1 MTHSTFE
8 IVRGTVLLAIA
19 LSAIGWFMVRCLKR
33 SDDPARLIFKWV
45 MTGGVIGC
53 LVWVV
58 GPMVSQGDYAAA
70 FIGIPL
76 TAVAGI
82 VLTIIWRHNIAGL
95 IAKPFSDLYDGG
107 SQEPIPHPA
116 YSVGQSKQKQGKY
129 VEAVAEIRKQLERFP
144 TDVEGQLLVAQI
156 QAEDLKDM
164 PAAELTIQRFC
175 DQPGHAPQNIAF
187 ALYSLADWHLKIGQ
201 DREAARRDLERI
213 IELFPGSEFA
223 LGAAH
228 RVAHLGSMEMLLA
241 PHERRKFTVT
251 EGVRSLGLLR
261 GQEHLKPVEPDPE
274 QVAAECVKH
283 LEQHPLDTEARE
295 RLAVLYADHYG
306 RLDLATGELAQMI
319 EQPNQPG
326 KLVVHWLNVLA
337 DLQIRHG
344 AGYETVRDTIQ
355 RIVDR
360 APDAAAAEIARH
372 RLALLKLEMK
382 SKDMSQAVKLGSY
395 EQNIGLKRGLP
406 RR

>member
-1 MTHSTFE
+1 MTHHTFE

-19 LSAIGWFMVRCLKR
+19 LSAIGWFMWRCLKR
-33 SDDPARLIFKWV
+33 SDDPSRLIFKWV
-45 MTGGVIGC
+45 LTGGVIGC
-53 LVWVV
+53 LVWFV
-58 GPMVSQGDYAAA
+58 GPMVAQGDYAAA
-70 FIGIPL
+70 FIGIPA

-82 VLTIIWRHNIAGL
+82 VLTIIWRHNIADL
-95 IAKPFSDLYDGG
+95 IAQPFANLYTGG

-116 YSVGQSKQKQGKY
+116 YSVGQSKQKKGQY

-144 TDVEGQLLVAQI
+144 TDVEGQLMMAQI
-156 QAEDLKDM
+156 HAEDLKDM

-228 RVAHLGSMEMLLA
+228 RIAHLGSMEMLLA
-241 PHERRKFTVT
+241 PHERKKFIVT
-251 EGVRSLGLLR
+251 EGVQSLGLLR

-274 QVAAECVKH
+274 HVAAECVKH

-295 RLAVLYADHYG
+295 KLAVIYADHYG
-306 RLDLATGELAQMI
+306 RLDLATGELEQMI

-326 KLVVHWLNVLA
+326 RLVVHWLNVLA
-337 DLQIRHG
+337 DLQIRG
-344 AGYETVRDTIQ
+344 GVGYEAVRDTIQ

-360 APDAAAAEIARH
+360 APDAAAAEMARH
-372 RLALLKLEMK
+372 RLALLRLEMK
-382 SKDMSQAVKLGSY
+382 SKGTGQAIKLGTY